1 VTQLM
6 KRLARSC
13 CGGLLMY
20 GGLALACGVCIE
32 DKVAATYDHAVVQ
45 RAAASGQVVVFCEI
59 VGPVDAERIR
69 NAARVVRGL
78 DASSVRVSETPSA
91 ISFVVDPA
99 KQSPQAAAGAIQ
111 RGLAKGIEVKVL
123 RLMDSKGLREP
134 VAQAVTK

>member
-1 VTQLM
+1 MKRLM
-6 KRLARSC
+6 KRLAMSFC
-13 CGGLLMY
+13 AALLMHA
-20 GGLALACGVCIE
+20 GMAQACGVCVE

-45 RAAASGQVVVFCEI
+45 RAAAGGQLVVFCEI
-59 VGPVDAERIR
+59 VGPVDAARIR
-69 NAARVVRGL
+69 KAAQAVRGL
-78 DASSVRVSETPSA
+78 DTSSVRVSETPAA

-134 VAQAVTK
+134 AAQVVTK